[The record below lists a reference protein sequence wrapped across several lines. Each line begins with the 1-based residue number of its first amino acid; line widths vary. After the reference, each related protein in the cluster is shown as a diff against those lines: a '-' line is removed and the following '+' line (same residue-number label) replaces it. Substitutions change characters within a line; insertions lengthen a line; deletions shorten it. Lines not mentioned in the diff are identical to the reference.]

1 MLYHGSKPEREILR
15 KDIYK
20 STEVDGTWWSQP
32 VVCTSYE
39 VAMMDRQYLMSMQWK
54 YLIVDEGHR
63 IKNSQCRLIKY
74 VFILYLFYIYSILIL
89 HLFYIFRNLNINVA
103 SAIHCLIN
111 TCTYIQYTYILYN
124 TKLHN
129 KSFILY
135 LLTVLCKPSSF
146 PV

>member
-20 STEVDGTWWSQP
+20 SSEVDGTWWSQP

-74 VFILYLFYIYSILIL
+74 VFILYLFYIYSIFIL
-89 HLFYIFRNLNINVA
+89 HLFYILMNLNINVA
-103 SAIHCLIN
+103 SAIHL
-111 TCTYIQYTYILYN
+111 YIVYIW
-124 TKLHN
+124 
-129 KSFILY
+129 SILC
-135 LLTVLCKPSSF
+135 LTVFS
-146 PV
+146 